1 MDRRAWRA
9 TVHQGH
15 KETQLSNTHTHTH
28 IYQKHSFP
36 PNAIPSMEAN
46 NSFSQIRHNS
56 LILLRI
62 IIETASHGQKT
73 WAQILTFFVVVIE
86 EKSRQL
92 GLSSQ
97 SFIILSKTIL
107 CAHVKGLHRLT
118 ATLFPSLFHSAIL
131 TETAAT
137 DQEHDSLVAE
147 GKNKLTSEMPQSAC
161 LEAAWASST
170 HIL

>member
-1 MDRRAWRA
+1 MATHSSILTWRILW
-9 TVHQGH
+9 TEEPGGLQSIRVTKSQ
-15 KETQLSNTHTHTH
+15 TRLSNSHTHTH

-36 PNAIPSMEAN
+36 TNAVPSMEAN
-46 NSFSQIRHNS
+46 NSFSQIRHSS

-73 WAQILTFFVVVIE
+73 WAQILTFFVVVVE
-86 EKSRQL
+86 EKSREL

-97 SFIILSKTIL
+97 SFIRLSKTIL

-147 GKNKLTSEMPQSAC
+147 GKN
-161 LEAAWASST
+161 
-170 HIL
+170 